1 MEWAG
6 VVAFALVGGLTEFV
20 RRLAIRLSLTDAP
33 DPRKSHKRPTPYLGG
48 VLIAIGVLAPSVIAL
63 SGGDARL
70 RTLVLAATAVA
81 LLGLVDDLRPLTP
94 VTRLIVEGLA
104 AAAVVVVDGHIEIFG
119 NSIDGVLAVAWI
131 VVITNSFN
139 LLDNM
144 DGAAAGVAAVTGAAL
159 SLSAFTVGQRSVG
172 VMLLALACACAGFL
186 PHNWAPARIFMGDAG
201 SLFIGF
207 VISSSAL
214 LVCTR
219 SVHHATIAGPLMV
232 TFVATID
239 TCVVLVSRHRAG
251 RPLLLGGTDHVSHRL
266 RRLGL
271 STGQVAVVLSTTA
284 ALTCLAVIPVVRG
297 WVPAFLPLALAVL
310 TGTFLVWLLQKV
322 PVYATK
328 SEETLSYPPRVTL

>member
-20 RRLAIRLSLTDAP
+20 RRFAIRLSLTDVP
-33 DPRKSHKRPTPYLGG
+33 DQRKGHQRPTPYLGG
-48 VLIAIGVLAPSVIAL
+48 VLIVIGVLAPSVIAL
-63 SGGDARL
+63 RGGDARL
-70 RTLVLAATAVA
+70 WTLVLAAAVVA
-81 LLGLVDDLRPLTP
+81 VLGLADDLRPLAP
-94 VTRLIVEGLA
+94 STRLVVEGLA
-104 AAAVVVVDGHIEIFG
+104 ASAVVLVDGHIEIFG
-119 NSIDGVLAVAWI
+119 SRIDAVVAVVWI

-159 SLSAFTVGQRSVG
+159 SLSAFMVGQRGLG
-172 VMLLALACACAGFL
+172 VVLLVLACACAGFL

-207 VISSSAL
+207 VISASAL
-214 LVCTR
+214 LVCAR
-219 SVHHATIAGPLMV
+219 SVPHATIAGPLLV
-232 TFVATID
+232 TFVATVD

-251 RPLLLGGTDHVSHRL
+251 RPLMLGGTDHVSHRL

-271 STGQVAVVLSTTA
+271 STGQVVSVLSATA
-284 ALTCLAVIPVVRG
+284 VLTCLAVIPVVRG
-297 WVPAFLPLALAVL
+297 WVPAFLPLVLAVGAGVL
-310 TGTFLVWLLQKV
+310 LVWLLQKV
-322 PVYATK
+322 PVYPAK